1 MANFFLYSYVKCI
14 THATFCVLC
23 CLNKQCDIYGQ
34 YFKNW
39 ESYYRKV
46 LSCGEY
52 HKSFIILS
60 TQLSLSIEAFLDRYA
75 QTF

>member
-1 MANFFLYSYVKCI
+1 MAKIFLYSYVKCI
-14 THATFCVLC
+14 THTTFCVLC
-23 CLNKQCDIYGQ
+23 CLNKQFDIYGQ

-46 LSCGEY
+46 LSCGED

-60 TQLSLSIEAFLDRYA
+60 TQLF
-75 QTF
+75 FGH